1 MKPVVDGLRDHYKG
15 KIEIRRMDTDG
26 SDQEVQKLAEAFGVQ
41 YVPTF
46 VFVNSDGTVSG
57 TVVGE
62 VPESRL
68 VEELAKLK

>member
-1 MKPVVDGLRDHYKG
+1 MKPVVDGLREQYKG
-15 KIEIRRMDTDG
+15 KIEIKRMDTDAG
-26 SDQEVQKLAEAFGVQ
+26 DPEVETLAKAFSIQ

-62 VPESRL
+62 VPESKL
-68 VEELAKLK
+68 VEELSKLK

>member
-1 MKPVVDGLRDHYKG
+1 MKPVVDGLTKRYAG

-26 SDQEVQKLAEAFGVQ
+26 SDPQVAQLADALGIQ

-46 VFVNSDGTVSG
+46 VFVNSDGTVTA

-62 VPESRL
+62 VSESRL
-68 VEELAKLK
+68 VEELAKLR

>member
-1 MKPVVDGLRDHYKG
+1 MKPVVDGLRKRYAG
-15 KIEIRRMDTDG
+15 TIEIKRMDTDG
-26 SDQEVQKLAEAFGVQ
+26 SDTEVARLADAFGVQ

-46 VFVNSDGTVSG
+46 VFVDSDGTVSG

-68 VEELAKLK
+68 VEELSKLK

>member
-1 MKPVVDGLRDHYKG
+1 MKPVVDGLRDRYAG

-26 SDQEVQKLAEAFGVQ
+26 NDNQVAQLAGTFGIQ

-46 VFVNSDGTVSG
+46 VFVNSDGTVSA

-62 VPESRL
+62 VPESQL
-68 VEELAKLK
+68 VAELSKLK